1 MGEEEEEEGK
11 NVFLAYPKIPL
22 LQLLHI
28 HSLTAAEAVVVV
40 GGEKILIR

>member
-1 MGEEEEEEGK
+1 MGEGEEEEEGK

-28 HSLTAAEAVVVV
+28 HSLTAAAAAVV